1 MTTLEQKA
9 RELLARIDPDMPAY
23 SAGELVEL
31 ANLIQAAGEFPA
43 YPRAPYAMA
52 ADALRQCAATP
63 AWEPLTPEVLA
74 RLLKEPP
81 AHPQRIYWLAGK
93 NTKTPVMGTIVRSV
107 FEVVFNTGPRLQY
120 ASEFTHIMRFITPDL
135 PA

>member
-1 MTTLEQKA
+1 MTTEKTPYEA
-9 RELLARIDPDMPAY
+9 CAEIA
-23 SAGELVEL
+23 E
-31 ANLIQAAGEFPA
+31 AAG
-43 YPRAPYAMA
+43 RDLMA
-52 ADALRQCAATP
+52 RGKLQANVIAQHIADAIRAAATP